1 MSLCVTQYKIYVT
14 QIEIIAKAISTN
26 IVLIIIINTTIAIIA
41 TIIILVIITIAI
53 IRLKKALQHHF
64 ESPGWV

>member
-14 QIEIIAKAISTN
+14 QIEIIAKAIFTN
-26 IVLIIIINTTIAIIA
+26 IVILIIINT
-41 TIIILVIITIAI
+41 TIAI

-64 ESPGWV
+64 ESPGWM